1 MLLPEA
7 VRDVAEVDYAS
18 HIRDAVVKPLLM
30 FGTRNVAWN
39 LTGSCM
45 VMVWMQ
51 IAKMP
56 PNGYALILGNRTIQL
71 PVRAVHL
78 WTGWCDVKALGG
90 LRG

>member
-1 MLLPEA
+1 
-7 VRDVAEVDYAS
+7 
-18 HIRDAVVKPLLM
+18 
-30 FGTRNVAWN
+30 
-39 LTGSCM
+39 
-45 VMVWMQ
+45 MVWMQ

-71 PVRAVHL
+71 PVRAVQL